1 MLNKAKT
8 YTPNVND
15 IKRGWF
21 IIDAK
26 GKILGKLATK
36 AAVYLQGKNKT
47 DYTPYIDGGDEVIV
61 VNAEKIVVTG
71 KKLEQKMYKR
81 YSGYPGGLKETPL
94 EEMLKRKPEE
104 VIRLA
109 VKGMLPKNRL
119 GSRMIVRLKVY
130 KGEAHPH
137 KSQKPV
143 PLEI

>member
-1 MLNKAKT
+1 MLNKTKT

-137 KSQKPV
+137 QSQKPV

>member
-1 MLNKAKT
+1 MLNKTKT

-130 KGEAHPH
+130 KGEVHPH

-143 PLEI
+143 PLEV